1 MVVDDAMGV
10 EEFLLGRNFLRAY
23 QVLLDLTTMKVI
35 VRAPSE
41 PVWYHAYAQVSNES
55 LNLSVAIA
63 QDVVLQPFERAI
75 LRARLL
81 IDNLEPFMFRT
92 VLINFQT
99 PNRMLKNAI
108 FLEDT
113 VATVGETGF
122 PYVSLEN
129 LTSNVQRITKGTLL
143 GTAVPVTMVHKAIP
157 QIVPGQVNE
166 TQQSNANYVCKV
178 YEQMNLDSSSEYS
191 SSSDIEILSSTEP
204 SELGLSER
212 EIKKRTDYRARKHN
226 STKCAVCGARP
237 PATRLVN
244 F

>member
-1 MVVDDAMGV
+1 M
-10 EEFLLGRNFLRAY
+10 
-23 QVLLDLTTMKVI
+23 
-35 VRAPSE
+35 
-41 PVWYHAYAQVSNES
+41 
-55 LNLSVAIA
+55 
-63 QDVVLQPFERAI
+63 LQPFEPAI

-81 IDNLEPFMFRT
+81 VDNLEPFMFRT

-122 PYVSLEN
+122 LYVSLGN
-129 LTSNVQRITKGTLL
+129 LTSNVQRIKKGTLL

-157 QIVPGQVNE
+157 QIVPGQSSE
-166 TQQSNANYVCKV
+166 TLQSNANYVCKV

-191 SSSDIEILSSTEP
+191 SSSEFEFLSSTEP

-212 EIKKRTDYRARKHN
+212 EIKKTNRSGANGSNTGPGSTTRRSARFVGLDRQRH
-226 STKCAVCGARP
+226 A
-237 PATRLVN
+237 
-244 F
+244 